1 MKQEVKPTRSEL
13 REIKRRL
20 LLARRGHRLLKR
32 KQEALMAE
40 FFVYLGRYRALHREA
55 ATAQAEAEKAAAQ
68 AEMIAGPANVW
79 SLSLARAGSLGIS
92 WQKRPFM
99 GAILPEISAHPML
112 SPLLL
117 PDEPIETYRAAQAA
131 ERLALCWIRLAGLEV
146 TIRALLAE
154 IERTKRR
161 VNALELNLI
170 PALEEC
176 QRFIHSHLEEMERE
190 GLFNFK
196 RLRAKLASRI
206 AHG

>member
-1 MKQEVKPTRSEL
+1 MKQEVKPTRAEL

-20 LLARRGHRLLKR
+20 LLARRGYRLLKR

-40 FFVYLGRYRALHREA
+40 FFACLGRYRELHREA

-68 AEMIAGPANVW
+68 AVMVAGPANVW
-79 SLSLARAGSLGIS
+79 SFSLTRAGGLGIS

-99 GAILPEISAHPML
+99 GAILPGISAHPIS
-112 SPLLL
+112 SPPLL
-117 PDEPIETYRAAQAA
+117 PDEPVESYRAAQAA
-131 ERLALCWIRLAGLEV
+131 ERLALCWIRLAGLEL
-146 TIRALLAE
+146 TIQALLTE

-161 VNALELNLI
+161 VNALEIKLM

-190 GLFNFK
+190 GLFNLK
-196 RLRAKLASRI
+196 RLRAKLTSRI
-206 AHG
+206 AHS